1 MFALQLLLSLLLS
14 QEPPA
19 PTPPV
24 PADEGAAE
32 VAESPQASWEALAK
46 ATFAEE
52 PVKAFD
58 LAFHLRVRPDDIQTN
73 DLAARYRFLSPGY
86 VRATLE
92 SGREHLRGP
101 DGDYLIDGEEVLK
114 LVGREAAEDK
124 KQLDEAVGVAKNFMA
139 LTDIARLKP
148 KEVSAAAPPMHLI
161 PAELQERAA
170 GLRWI
175 SIRTDGFHLLSSTP
189 LPEGA
194 RREQRALLGL
204 HRTDPTLSLS
214 VIIEDT
220 LGADG
225 LPLSQP
231 QLVLL
236 DLRKAA
242 ALDGFQVP
250 RHLRVHGL
258 ELKDG
263 ERRFRAKPAYE
274 LWLRGGTLRPTFA
287 AESFKP

>member
-1 MFALQLLLSLLLS
+1 MPALQLLLSLLLL
-14 QEPPA
+14 QGPPIPA
-19 PTPPV
+19 PPI
-24 PADEGAAE
+24 PAEQGGE
-32 VAESPQASWEALAK
+32 KVADSPRATWESLAK
-46 ATFAEE
+46 ATLAEE

-101 DGDYLIDGEEVLK
+101 DGDFLIDGEEALK

-161 PAELQERAA
+161 PKELQERAA
-170 GLRWI
+170 SLRWI
-175 SIRTDGFHLLSSTP
+175 SIRTDGFQLLSSTP

-194 RREQRALLGL
+194 RREQSALLGL
-204 HRTDPTLSLS
+204 HHRDPVLSLAM
-214 VIIEDT
+214 IIEDT

-236 DLRKAA
+236 DLRKAT
-242 ALDGFQVP
+242 ALDGFKVP
-250 RHLRVHGL
+250 HHLRVHGL
-258 ELKDG
+258 ELRGG
-263 ERRFRAKPAYE
+263 ERRFRSKPAYE

-287 AESFKP
+287 DESFKP